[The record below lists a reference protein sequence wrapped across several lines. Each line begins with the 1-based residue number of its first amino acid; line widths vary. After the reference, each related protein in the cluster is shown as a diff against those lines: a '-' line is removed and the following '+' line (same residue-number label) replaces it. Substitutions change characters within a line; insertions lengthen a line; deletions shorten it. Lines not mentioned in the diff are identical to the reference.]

1 MTRGRKPGTAK
12 PKAVE
17 KVVENQITDA
27 VTVNVESHI
36 EDDIV
41 IEQPKEENTLFMMN
55 ISEFGVKQDEAE
67 KFVKSAIKFYFE
79 NKDKKLVKE
88 SEVKQV
94 VQTQSTDNRFDQV
107 LEKIKRFEDQI
118 KNNQFIPKRT
128 VLEFLKD
135 LKS

>member
-1 MTRGRKPGTAK
+1 MAKGRKPGTAK

-17 KVVENQITDA
+17 KVVEDQVTDA
-27 VTVNVESHI
+27 VTVKVEPQT

-41 IEQPKEENTLFMMN
+41 VEQPKEENTLFMMN

-67 KFVKSAIKFYFE
+67 KFVKSAIRFYFE
-79 NKDKKLVKE
+79 NKDKKLFEE

-94 VQTQSTDNRFDQV
+94 VVSESNDGRFDHV

-128 VLEFLKD
+128 VIDFLKY